1 MQRGTERR
9 DQGRRGNGGY
19 GDGQMGDMARSMAVM
34 QEVLKKFV
42 PEAVF
47 CNDGRLSTPRIA
59 ENNDLNVFNNRLINI
74 SVNPNV
80 HE

>member
-47 CNDGRLSTPRIA
+47 P
-59 ENNDLNVFNNRLINI
+59 
-74 SVNPNV
+74 
-80 HE
+80 